1 MKTKYWD
8 FPENRLAVEIKN
20 LNKIYNDENQNFAVE
35 NVSLEIPTGS
45 IFGLLGPNGAGKS
58 TLINIISGVVIKTS
72 GNVSIWGYDIDKERK
87 QSKLAIGVVPQELN
101 IDAFFTPK
109 EMLNLHS
116 GMFNVPKSSWISH
129 DLLELMDLTDKA
141 STYSRKLSGG
151 MRRRLLVAKAMVH
164 SPPIIILDEPTAGV
178 DVELRQKL
186 WENFLKLNKQGV
198 TIILTTHYL
207 EEAEY
212 LCDHI
217 AIINKGKIIANEKKE
232 TLLTKFNQKIIK
244 IKINET
250 DSPAIAKEKL
260 INQSKW
266 ARLGLLKLI
275 KGYKDSGYN
284 TSGLE
289 ASLRSSEKY
298 LDSLGADISTPPPS
312 TLEDGEGGGGDWT
325 VKPKNTIV
333 M

>member
-72 GNVSIWGYDIDKERK
+72 GFVSIWGYDIDKERK

-186 WENFLKLNKQGV
+186 WENFIKLNKQGV

-244 IKINET
+244 IKINE
-250 DSPAIAKEKL
+250 AKISKKDMLSLQKIGIVKVLESEVE
-260 INQSKW
+260 IN
-266 ARLGLLKLI
+266 
-275 KGYKDSGYN
+275 YKFN
-284 TSGLE
+284 
-289 ASLRSSEKY
+289 
-298 LDSLGADISTPPPS
+298 DISMKSIIEILYKTDLDIIDLS
-312 TLEDGEGGGGDWT
+312 TKEVSLEDVFINLT
-325 VKPKNTIV
+325 SNH
-333 M
+333 

>member
-186 WENFLKLNKQGV
+186 WENFIKLNKQGV

-250 DSPAIAKEKL
+250 KISKKDMLSLQKIGSVKLLESEIEINYKLNEISMKNIIEILYKTDLDIIDLSTKEV
-260 INQSKW
+260 S
-266 ARLGLLKLI
+266 
-275 KGYKDSGYN
+275 
-284 TSGLE
+284 
-289 ASLRSSEKY
+289 
-298 LDSLGADISTPPPS
+298 
-312 TLEDGEGGGGDWT
+312 LEDVFINLT
-325 VKPKNTIV
+325 SNN
-333 M
+333 

>member
-186 WENFLKLNKQGV
+186 WENFIKLNKQGV

-250 DSPAIAKEKL
+250 KISKKDMLSLQKIGSVKLLESEIEINYKLNEISMKNIIEILYKTDLDIIDLSTKEV
-260 INQSKW
+260 S
-266 ARLGLLKLI
+266 
-275 KGYKDSGYN
+275 
-284 TSGLE
+284 
-289 ASLRSSEKY
+289 
-298 LDSLGADISTPPPS
+298 
-312 TLEDGEGGGGDWT
+312 LEDVFINLT
-325 VKPKNTIV
+325 SNH
-333 M
+333 

>member
-186 WENFLKLNKQGV
+186 WENFIKLNKQGV

-250 DSPAIAKEKL
+250 KISKQDMLSLQKIGSVKLLESEIEINYKLNEISMKNIIEILYKTELDIIDLSTKEV
-260 INQSKW
+260 S
-266 ARLGLLKLI
+266 
-275 KGYKDSGYN
+275 
-284 TSGLE
+284 
-289 ASLRSSEKY
+289 
-298 LDSLGADISTPPPS
+298 
-312 TLEDGEGGGGDWT
+312 LEDVFINLT
-325 VKPKNTIV
+325 SNH
-333 M
+333 

>member
-20 LNKIYNDENQNFAVE
+20 LNKIYNDENQNFAIE

-186 WENFLKLNKQGV
+186 WENFIKLNKQGV

-250 DSPAIAKEKL
+250 KISKKDMLSLQKIGSVKLLESEIQINYKLNEISMKNIIDILYKTELDIIDLSTKEV
-260 INQSKW
+260 S
-266 ARLGLLKLI
+266 
-275 KGYKDSGYN
+275 
-284 TSGLE
+284 
-289 ASLRSSEKY
+289 
-298 LDSLGADISTPPPS
+298 
-312 TLEDGEGGGGDWT
+312 LEDVFINLT
-325 VKPKNTIV
+325 SNH
-333 M
+333 

>member
-186 WENFLKLNKQGV
+186 WENFIKLNKQGV

-250 DSPAIAKEKL
+250 KISKKDMLSLQKIGSVKLLESEIEINYKLNEISMKNIIEILYKTNLDIIDLSTKEV
-260 INQSKW
+260 S
-266 ARLGLLKLI
+266 
-275 KGYKDSGYN
+275 
-284 TSGLE
+284 
-289 ASLRSSEKY
+289 
-298 LDSLGADISTPPPS
+298 
-312 TLEDGEGGGGDWT
+312 LEDVFINLT
-325 VKPKNTIV
+325 SNH
-333 M
+333 

>member
-186 WENFLKLNKQGV
+186 WENFIKLNKQGV

-250 DSPAIAKEKL
+250 KISKKDMLSLQKIGSVKLLESEIEINYKLNKISMKNIIEILYKTNLDIIDLSTKEV
-260 INQSKW
+260 S
-266 ARLGLLKLI
+266 
-275 KGYKDSGYN
+275 
-284 TSGLE
+284 
-289 ASLRSSEKY
+289 
-298 LDSLGADISTPPPS
+298 
-312 TLEDGEGGGGDWT
+312 LEDVFINLT
-325 VKPKNTIV
+325 SNH
-333 M
+333 

>member
-1 MKTKYWD
+1 MKTLHWD

-72 GNVSIWGYDIDKERK
+72 GFVSIWGYDIDKERK

-186 WENFLKLNKQGV
+186 WENFIKLNKQGV

-244 IKINET
+244 IKINE
-250 DSPAIAKEKL
+250 AKISKKDMLSLQKIGIVKVLEGEVE
-260 INQSKW
+260 IN
-266 ARLGLLKLI
+266 
-275 KGYKDSGYN
+275 YKFN
-284 TSGLE
+284 
-289 ASLRSSEKY
+289 
-298 LDSLGADISTPPPS
+298 DISMKSIIEILYKTDLNIIDLS
-312 TLEDGEGGGGDWT
+312 TKEVSLEDVFINLT
-325 VKPKNTIV
+325 SNH
-333 M
+333 

>member
-186 WENFLKLNKQGV
+186 WENFIKLNKQGV

-244 IKINET
+244 IKINEKKISNKDMLSLQKIGSVKLLESEIEINYKLNEISMKNIIEILYKT
-250 DSPAIAKEKL
+250 DLDIIDLSTKEV
-260 INQSKW
+260 S
-266 ARLGLLKLI
+266 
-275 KGYKDSGYN
+275 
-284 TSGLE
+284 
-289 ASLRSSEKY
+289 
-298 LDSLGADISTPPPS
+298 
-312 TLEDGEGGGGDWT
+312 LEDVFINLT
-325 VKPKNTIV
+325 SNH
-333 M
+333 

>member
-186 WENFLKLNKQGV
+186 WENFIKLNKQGV

-250 DSPAIAKEKL
+250 KISKKDMLSLQKIGNVKLLQSEIEINYKLNEISMKNIIEILYKTDLDIIDLSTKEV
-260 INQSKW
+260 S
-266 ARLGLLKLI
+266 
-275 KGYKDSGYN
+275 
-284 TSGLE
+284 
-289 ASLRSSEKY
+289 
-298 LDSLGADISTPPPS
+298 
-312 TLEDGEGGGGDWT
+312 LEDVFINLT
-325 VKPKNTIV
+325 SNH
-333 M
+333 

>member
-186 WENFLKLNKQGV
+186 WENFIKLNKQGV

-250 DSPAIAKEKL
+250 KISKKDMLSLQKIGSVKLLESEIQINYKLNEISMKNIIEILYKTELDIIDLSTKEV
-260 INQSKW
+260 S
-266 ARLGLLKLI
+266 
-275 KGYKDSGYN
+275 
-284 TSGLE
+284 
-289 ASLRSSEKY
+289 
-298 LDSLGADISTPPPS
+298 
-312 TLEDGEGGGGDWT
+312 LEDVFINLT
-325 VKPKNTIV
+325 SNH
-333 M
+333 

>member
-186 WENFLKLNKQGV
+186 WENFIKLNKQGV

-250 DSPAIAKEKL
+250 KISKKDMLSLQKIGSVKLLESEIQINYKLNEISMKNIIEILYKTDLDIADLSTKEV
-260 INQSKW
+260 S
-266 ARLGLLKLI
+266 
-275 KGYKDSGYN
+275 
-284 TSGLE
+284 
-289 ASLRSSEKY
+289 
-298 LDSLGADISTPPPS
+298 
-312 TLEDGEGGGGDWT
+312 LEDVFINLT
-325 VKPKNTIV
+325 SNH
-333 M
+333 

>member
-20 LNKIYNDENQNFAVE
+20 LNKIYNDENQNFAIE

-186 WENFLKLNKQGV
+186 WENFIKLNKQGV

-250 DSPAIAKEKL
+250 KISKKDMLSLQKIGSVKLLESEIEINYKLNEISMKNIIEILYKTELDIIDLSTKEV
-260 INQSKW
+260 S
-266 ARLGLLKLI
+266 
-275 KGYKDSGYN
+275 
-284 TSGLE
+284 
-289 ASLRSSEKY
+289 
-298 LDSLGADISTPPPS
+298 
-312 TLEDGEGGGGDWT
+312 LEDVFINLT
-325 VKPKNTIV
+325 SNH
-333 M
+333 